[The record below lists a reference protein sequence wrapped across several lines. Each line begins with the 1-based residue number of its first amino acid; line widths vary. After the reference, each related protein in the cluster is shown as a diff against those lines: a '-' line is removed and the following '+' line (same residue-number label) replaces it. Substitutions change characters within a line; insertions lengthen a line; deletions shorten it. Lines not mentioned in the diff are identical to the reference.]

1 MKTGA
6 RILVIDD
13 EKCIRRFMDAS
24 LTAKGYTVL
33 AARTGAEGVKTAA
46 EEHPDVVL
54 LDLNLPDKD
63 GLAVLKEIRAVS
75 AVPVII
81 LTVKSADADKEL
93 LLDSGADDYLTKP
106 FSLTE
111 LLARI
116 RVALR
121 HAVNLREDVAFRH
134 GPLEIDFSTRKVLVS
149 GEEIHLTATQFNL
162 LKALVSH
169 AGKVVTQPQLL
180 AEVWGP
186 HAVEQSHYLRIYV
199 GQLRRKLE
207 AGSQELQGFIITDPG
222 VGYRI
227 KIQLP

>member
-13 EKCIRRFMDAS
+13 EKAIRRFMDAS

-33 AARTGAEGVKTAA
+33 PAKTAA
-46 EEHPDVVL
+46 EGLKAAREEHPDVIL

-63 GLAVLKEIRAVS
+63 GLSVLKELRSFS
-75 AVPVII
+75 AIPVII
-81 LTVKSADADKEL
+81 LTVKSADSDKEL
-93 LLDSGADDYLTKP
+93 LLDAGADDYLTKP

-134 GPLEIDFSTRKVLVS
+134 GPLEIDFSTRKVSVS
-149 GEEIHLTATQFNL
+149 GGEIHLTATEFNL

-169 AGKVVTQPQLL
+169 AGKVVTQSQLL
-180 AEVWGP
+180 SEVWGA
-186 HAVEQSHYLRIYV
+186 HAVEQSHYLRIYI

-207 AGSQELQGFIITDPG
+207 SDNTELKGFIITDPG
-222 VGYRI
+222 VGYRV
-227 KIQLP
+227 KV

>member
-13 EKCIRRFMDAS
+13 EKSIRRFMDAS
-24 LTAKGYTVL
+24 LSAKGYSVL
-33 AARTGAEGVKTAA
+33 AARTGREGAKAAA
-46 EEHPDVVL
+46 EENPDVVL
-54 LDLNLPDKD
+54 LDLNLPDMD
-63 GLAVLKEIRAVS
+63 GLDVLRQIRGFS

-81 LTVKSADADKEL
+81 LTVKSADADKER
-93 LLDSGADDYLTKP
+93 LLDAGADDYLVKP

-121 HAVNLREDVAFRH
+121 HAINLQEDTVFRH
-134 GPLEIDFSTRKVLVS
+134 GALEVDFGRRKVLVA
-149 GEEIHLTATQFNL
+149 GAEAHLTATEFNL
-162 LKALVSH
+162 LKALVAH
-169 AGKVVTQPQLL
+169 AGKMVTRAQLL
-180 AEVWGP
+180 NEVWGP

-207 AGSQELQGFIITDPG
+207 ERSAGLGALIVTEPG
-222 VGYRI
+222 VGYRVDI
-227 KIQLP
+227 

>member
-13 EKCIRRFMDAS
+13 EKAIRRFMDAS
-24 LTAKGYTVL
+24 LTAKGYRVL
-33 AARTGAEGVKTAA
+33 AAKTAAEGLKAAA

-63 GLAVLKEIRAVS
+63 GLAVLKEIRAFS
-75 AVPVII
+75 PVPVII
-81 LTVKSADADKEL
+81 LTVKSGDADKEL

-121 HAVNLREDVAFRH
+121 HSVNLREDVAFRH
-134 GPLEIDFSTRKVLVS
+134 GPLEIDFSTRKVLVG
-149 GEEIHLTATQFNL
+149 GEEKHLTATEFNL

-169 AGKVVTQPQLL
+169 AGKVITQTQLL
-180 AEVWGP
+180 SEVWGP

-207 AGSQELQGFIITDPG
+207 AGSPELKGFIITDPG
-222 VGYRI
+222 VGYRVR
-227 KIQLP
+227 L

>member
-6 RILVIDD
+6 KILVIDD
-13 EKCIRRFMDAS
+13 EKSIRRFMDAS
-24 LTAKGYTVL
+24 LTSKGYEVL
-33 AARTGAEGVKTAA
+33 LAKNGQEGVKTAA
-46 EEHPDVVL
+46 ENHPDIII

-63 GLAVLKEIRAVS
+63 GLVVLKEIRKFS
-75 AVPVII
+75 GVPVIV

-93 LLDSGADDYLTKP
+93 LLDSGADDYLIKP

-121 HAVNLREDVAFRH
+121 HSINLQEDTTFKH
-134 GPLEIDFSTRKVLVS
+134 GSLEVDFGKRKVFIA
-149 GEEIHLTATQFNL
+149 EEEVHLTATEFNL

-169 AGKVVTQPQLL
+169 AGKIVTQSHLL
-180 AEVWGP
+180 SEVWGP

-199 GQLRRKLE
+199 SQLRRKLE
-207 AGSQELQGFIITDPG
+207 DKNPGLRGFIITDPG

-227 KIQLP
+227 NL

>member
-6 RILVIDD
+6 KILVVDD
-13 EKCIRRFMDAS
+13 EKSIRRFMDAS
-24 LTAKGYTVL
+24 LSAKGYCVL
-33 AARTGAEGVKTAA
+33 VAKSGREGAKAAA

-63 GLAVLKEIRAVS
+63 GLAVLKEIRAFS

-81 LTVKSADADKEL
+81 LTVKSADAEKEQ
-93 LLDSGADDYLTKP
+93 LLDAGADDYLVKP

-121 HAVNLREDVAFRH
+121 HSINMQEDTVFRH
-134 GPLEIDFSTRKVLVS
+134 GALEVDFGRRKVLV
-149 GEEIHLTATQFNL
+149 GGAEAHLTATEFNL

-169 AGKVVTQPQLL
+169 AGRIVTRAQLL
-180 AEVWGP
+180 SEVWGP

-199 GQLRRKLE
+199 GQLRRKLQE
-207 AGSQELQGFIITDPG
+207 KSAGTGSFIVNEPG

-227 KIQLP
+227 NI

>member
-13 EKCIRRFMDAS
+13 EKSIRRFMDAS
-24 LTAKGYTVL
+24 LTAKGYMVL
-33 AARTGAEGVKTAA
+33 PARNAAEGLKAAR

-63 GLAVLKEIRAVS
+63 GLAVLKELRSFS
-75 AVPVII
+75 AAPVII
-81 LTVKSADADKEL
+81 LTVKSSDSDKEL
-93 LLDSGADDYLTKP
+93 LLDAGADDYLTKP

-111 LLARI
+111 LVARI

-134 GPLEIDFSTRKVLVS
+134 GPLEIDFSTRQVTVS
-149 GEEIHLTATQFNL
+149 GKEIHLTATEFNL

-169 AGKVVTQPQLL
+169 TGKVVTQPQLL
-180 AEVWGP
+180 SEVWGP
-186 HAVEQSHYLRIYV
+186 HAVEHSHYLRIYV

-207 AGSQELQGFIITDPG
+207 TTSPDLHGFIITDPG

-227 KIQLP
+227 KI

>member
-6 RILVIDD
+6 KILVIDD
-13 EKCIRRFMDAS
+13 EKSIRRFMDAS
-24 LTAKGYTVL
+24 LTAKGYEVML
-33 AARTGAEGVKTAA
+33 AKTGQEGAKAAAEG
-46 EEHPDVVL
+46 HPDVVI
-54 LDLNLPDKD
+54 LDLNLPDMD
-63 GLAVLKEIRAVS
+63 GVSILKKIREFS
-75 AVPVII
+75 RVPVIV
-81 LTVKSADADKEL
+81 LTVKSAEADKEL
-93 LLDSGADDYLTKP
+93 LLDSGADDYLVKP

-121 HAVNLREDVAFRH
+121 HSVNLQDDTSFKH
-134 GPLEIDFSTRKVLVS
+134 GPLEIDFGRRHVS
-149 GEEIHLTATQFNL
+149 VEGGEVHLTATEFNL

-169 AGKVVTQPQLL
+169 AGKIVTQSHLL

-199 GQLRRKLE
+199 SQLRRKLE
-207 AGSQELQGFIITDPG
+207 DKSLKLHGFIITDPG

-227 KIQLP
+227 HI

>member
-6 RILVIDD
+6 KILVIDD
-13 EKCIRRFMDAS
+13 EKSIRRFMDAS
-24 LTAKGYTVL
+24 LSAKGYKVL
-33 AARTGAEGVKTAA
+33 IAKTGREGVKAAA
-46 EEHPDVVL
+46 EEHPDVVI

-63 GLAVLKEIRAVS
+63 GVTVLKEIRGFS

-93 LLDSGADDYLTKP
+93 LLDSGADDYLLKP

-121 HAVNLREDVAFRH
+121 HAINLQEDTVFRH
-134 GPLEIDFSTRKVLVS
+134 GGLEIDFARRKVLAG
-149 GEEIHLTATQFNL
+149 GEEARLTATEFNL
-162 LKALVSH
+162 LKALVAHS
-169 AGKVVTQPQLL
+169 GRMVTRAQLL
-180 AEVWGP
+180 SEVWGP

-207 AGSQELQGFIITDPG
+207 EKAAGLGGFIITEPG
-222 VGYRI
+222 VGYRANI
-227 KIQLP
+227 

>member
-6 RILVIDD
+6 KILVIDD
-13 EKCIRRFMDAS
+13 EKAIRRFMDAS
-24 LTAKGYTVL
+24 LTAKGYDVL
-33 AARTGAEGVKTAA
+33 LAKTGQEGVKMAA
-46 EEHPDVVL
+46 ENHPDVVV

-63 GLAVLKEIRAVS
+63 GLSVLKEIREFS
-75 AVPVII
+75 KVPVII
-81 LTVKSADADKEL
+81 LTVKNADADKEA

-121 HAVNLREDVAFRH
+121 HALNLQEETTFKH
-134 GPLEIDFSTRKVLVS
+134 GPLEIDFGKRQVCIDGQEV
-149 GEEIHLTATQFNL
+149 HLTATEFNL

-169 AGKVVTQPQLL
+169 AGKIVTQSHLL
-180 AEVWGP
+180 SEIWGP

-199 GQLRRKLE
+199 SQLRRKLE
-207 AGSQELQGFIITDPG
+207 DKSRALQGFIITEPG

-227 KIQLP
+227 NI

>member
-1 MKTGA
+1 MRTGA
-6 RILVIDD
+6 KILVIDD
-13 EKCIRRFMDAS
+13 EKSIRRFMDAS

-33 AARTGAEGVKTAA
+33 PAKTGAEGVKAAA

-63 GLAVLKEIRAVS
+63 GLAVLKEIRGFS
-75 AVPVII
+75 SVPVII
-81 LTVKSADADKEL
+81 LTVKSSDTDKEQ

-111 LLARI
+111 LMARI

-134 GPLEIDFSTRKVLVS
+134 GPLEIDFSTRQVTVS
-149 GEEIHLTATQFNL
+149 GKETHLTATEFNL

-169 AGKVVTQPQLL
+169 AGKVVTQSQLL
-180 AEVWGP
+180 SEVWGP

-207 AGSQELQGFIITDPG
+207 TGAPELHGFIITDPG
-222 VGYRI
+222 VGYRV
-227 KIQLP
+227 KV

>member
-1 MKTGA
+1 MRTGA
-6 RILVIDD
+6 KILVIDD
-13 EKCIRRFMDAS
+13 EKSIRRFMDAS
-24 LTAKGYTVL
+24 LTANGYTVL
-33 AARTGAEGVKTAA
+33 PARTGAEGVKAAA

-63 GLAVLKEIRAVS
+63 GLAVLKEIRARS

-81 LTVKSADADKEL
+81 LTVKNADADKEQ
-93 LLDSGADDYLTKP
+93 LLDAGADDYLTKP

-121 HAVNLREDVAFRH
+121 HAVNLREDTAFRH
-134 GPLEIDFSTRKVLVS
+134 GPLEIDFAARKVLVDG
-149 GEEIHLTATQFNL
+149 GEVHLTATEFNL

-169 AGKVVTQPQLL
+169 AGKVITQTQLL
-180 AEVWGP
+180 GEVWGP

-207 AGSQELQGFIITDPG
+207 TASAGLRGFIITDPG
-222 VGYRI
+222 VGYRVRV
-227 KIQLP
+227 

>member
-6 RILVIDD
+6 KILVIDD
-13 EKCIRRFMDAS
+13 EKSIRRFMDAS
-24 LTAKGYTVL
+24 LSAKGYKVL
-33 AARTGAEGVKTAA
+33 IAKTGREGVKAAA
-46 EEHPDVVL
+46 EEHPDVVI

-63 GLAVLKEIRAVS
+63 GGTVLKEIRGFS

-93 LLDSGADDYLTKP
+93 LLDSGADDYLLKP

-121 HAVNLREDVAFRH
+121 HAINLQEDTVFRH
-134 GPLEIDFSTRKVLVS
+134 GGLEIDFARRKVLAG
-149 GEEIHLTATQFNL
+149 GEEARLTATEFNL
-162 LKALVSH
+162 LKALVAHS
-169 AGKVVTQPQLL
+169 GRMVTRAQLL
-180 AEVWGP
+180 SEVWGP

-207 AGSQELQGFIITDPG
+207 EKAAGLGGFIITEPG
-222 VGYRI
+222 VGYRANI
-227 KIQLP
+227 